1 MTKIEKEQ
9 SKSID
14 EIYKFIEIIEGYLK
28 DLEERV
34 SELEKNIDIEYYK

>member
-1 MTKIEKEQ
+1 MTTIEEEQ